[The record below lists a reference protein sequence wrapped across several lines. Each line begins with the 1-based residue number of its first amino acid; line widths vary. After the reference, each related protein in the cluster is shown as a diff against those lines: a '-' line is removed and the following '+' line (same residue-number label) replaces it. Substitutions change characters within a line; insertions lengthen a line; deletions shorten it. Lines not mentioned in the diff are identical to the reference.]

1 SDDIRLILFHVN
13 SFRDNSDIEI
23 NVVNFTCLV
32 SKNQD
37 IIRNDNIPLL
47 IAFLYITK
55 LRFQNSS
62 DI

>member
-1 SDDIRLILFHVN
+1 MTSCLYFFHELL
-13 SFRDNSDIEI
+13 RDNPDIEI

-55 LRFQNSS
+55 PRFQNVY
-62 DI
+62 I